1 MNPTIPT
8 VAVLDKELLKGA
20 VRYPTSAKLGEDGNV
35 VLFGHSS
42 YLPVVGNQAYKT
54 FNEIQKLAV
63 GDSITVYS
71 SDTAYTYRVRNVVKK
86 SASDGVI
93 ELSITG
99 RVLTLVTCSSFGAK
113 EDRFVVTA
121 DFVESH
127 SVSIY
132 VDRCRLAL
140 RKESRKEVLSINQR
154 RSRGTAEKEK
164 QMNKI
169 IVVLLALVCAT
180 LASLAHAEF
189 KWQHFGA
196 DPYASSRDEA
206 MRTRESAFS
215 KLDLPK
221 PVVKLLVEATQKP
234 GEKVR
239 LVNGDK
245 LSAMMSKGGIVHRN
259 VTVAFAKPPVSG
271 RMENAAPA
279 EKWQGDVGGKGL
291 RRYPP

>member
-1 MNPTIPT
+1 MNPTITT

-71 SDTAYTYRVRNVVKK
+71 SDTAYTYRVRSTTKEQ
-86 SASDGVI
+86 ASDRYI

-127 SVSIY
+127 TVSI
-132 VDRCRLAL
+132 
-140 RKESRKEVLSINQR
+140 
-154 RSRGTAEKEK
+154 
-164 QMNKI
+164 
-169 IVVLLALVCAT
+169 
-180 LASLAHAEF
+180 
-189 KWQHFGA
+189 
-196 DPYASSRDEA
+196 
-206 MRTRESAFS
+206 
-215 KLDLPK
+215 
-221 PVVKLLVEATQKP
+221 
-234 GEKVR
+234 
-239 LVNGDK
+239 
-245 LSAMMSKGGIVHRN
+245 
-259 VTVAFAKPPVSG
+259 
-271 RMENAAPA
+271 
-279 EKWQGDVGGKGL
+279 
-291 RRYPP
+291 